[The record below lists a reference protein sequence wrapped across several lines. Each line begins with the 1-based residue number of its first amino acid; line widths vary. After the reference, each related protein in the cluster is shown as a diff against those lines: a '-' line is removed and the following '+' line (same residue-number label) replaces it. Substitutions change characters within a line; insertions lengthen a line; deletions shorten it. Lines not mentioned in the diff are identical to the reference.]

1 MTARAQMPVFVFDF
15 ARVLFDWQPEA
26 LLRRLL
32 PQRAVDAASAQH
44 WVAQIFQSYGG
55 DWADFDRGTVTPEA
69 LAPRI
74 AGRTGLSVA
83 EVLAV
88 IHAVPASM
96 PPLADS
102 VALVQRLK
110 RPGQPMFFLSNM
122 PAPYADHLERNHDF
136 LRAFDDGVFS
146 SRVQL
151 IKPEP
156 EIFALSAQR
165 FGVPRSELVFL
176 DDHLP
181 NVLAARAAGW
191 RALVFTD
198 AAQAERDLRDAGW
211 WPD

>member
-74 AGRTGLSVA
+74 AIRTGLSVA

-88 IHAVPASM
+88 IHAVPGSM
-96 PPLADS
+96 SLLADS

-122 PAPYADHLERNHDF
+122 PAQYADHLERHHDF
-136 LRAFDDGVFS
+136 LRGFDDGVFS
-146 SRVQL
+146 SRVQW

-156 EIFALSAQR
+156 AIFALASQR
-165 FGVPRSELVFL
+165 FGVPSGELVFL

-191 RALVFTD
+191 RALVFSD

-211 WPD
+211 WPG